1 MPVRD
6 QRCCLIL
13 TVFIRNVR
21 AFCVVGRTLR
31 SASRQAALAALRPAA
46 PSACL
51 AHTFPMRSIWKGEVS
66 FGLVN
71 VPVKVYSATE
81 DHDLHARQVDKKDGV
96 RIRYKKVRD
105 DNGEEVEFSDIAKAY
120 ESEDGEMVI
129 LTKEDLA
136 SLPVEQSHEIE
147 VTEFVPADQVDP
159 VAFDSAYFL
168 EPASRS
174 NRAYVLMREALE
186 STDRLAI
193 CTFTLRNRTRLCAL
207 RVYKDILML
216 QTLLW
221 PDEIRP
227 AILEG
232 LDKEAKVRPQEVK
245 MAASLI
251 ETMAADFEPEKYEDD
266 YQNQLKELIEAKAAG
281 GEAFTVEEREEASD
295 DDGDDEVAD
304 LLAALR
310 ASVKDRGGD
319 AADSDDD
326 DDDDDEDSGSGKKSS
341 AKKSSSS
348 SARKTPAK
356 KTTAKKVPA
365 KKPAAK
371 KEPAKKEP
379 AKKSTAKKST
389 AKKSTA
395 KKTTARKTPAKK
407 SA

>member
-1 MPVRD
+1 
-6 QRCCLIL
+6 
-13 TVFIRNVR
+13 
-21 AFCVVGRTLR
+21 
-31 SASRQAALAALRPAA
+31 
-46 PSACL
+46 
-51 AHTFPMRSIWKGEVS
+51 MRSIWKGEVS

-81 DHDLHARQVDKKDGV
+81 DHDLRARQVDKKDGV
-96 RIRYKKVRD
+96 RIRYKRVRD
-105 DNGEEVEFSDIAKAY
+105 DNGEEVEYSDIAKAY
-120 ESEDGEMVI
+120 ESDDGETVI
-129 LTKEDLA
+129 LTKDELA
-136 SLPVEQSHEIE
+136 SLPVEQNHEIE

-159 VAFDSAYFL
+159 VAFDNAYFL

-207 RVYKDILML
+207 RVYKDVLML

-310 ASVKDRGGD
+310 ASVKDRGGE
-319 AADSDDD
+319 ADDES
-326 DDDDDEDSGSGKKSS
+326 DDDEDSGSGKKSS
-341 AKKSSSS
+341 AKKSNSS
-348 SARKTPAK
+348 SAKKTATKKAPAK
-356 KTTAKKVPA
+356 KA
-365 KKPAAK
+365 AAK
-371 KEPAKKEP
+371 KSTAKKEP
-379 AKKSTAKKST
+379 AKKSTSKSSSARKST
-389 AKKSTA
+389 AKKA
-395 KKTTARKTPAKK
+395 PAKK

>member
-1 MPVRD
+1 
-6 QRCCLIL
+6 
-13 TVFIRNVR
+13 
-21 AFCVVGRTLR
+21 
-31 SASRQAALAALRPAA
+31 
-46 PSACL
+46 
-51 AHTFPMRSIWKGEVS
+51 MRSIWKGEVS

-71 VPVKVYSATE
+71 VPVKVYAATE
-81 DHDLHARQVDKKDGV
+81 DHDLRARQVDKNDGV
-96 RIRYKKVRD
+96 RIRYKRVRD
-105 DNGEEVEFSDIAKAY
+105 DNGDEVEYGDIAKAY
-120 ESEDGEMVI
+120 ESDEGEMVI

-136 SLPVEQSHEIE
+136 SLPVEQNHEIE

-159 VAFDSAYFL
+159 VAFDNAYFL

-174 NRAYVLMREALE
+174 NRAYILMREALE

-207 RVYKDILML
+207 RVYKDVLML

-281 GEAFTVEEREEASD
+281 GEAFTVEERESSD

-319 AADSDDD
+319 VDESDDD
-326 DDDDDEDSGSGKKSS
+326 KTDDDNGSGSTKKAA
-341 AKKSSSS
+341 AKKSARSSTKKAPATK
-348 SARKTPAK
+348 SAETKPA
-356 KTTAKKVPA
+356 A

-371 KEPAKKEP
+371 KSA

-389 AKKSTA
+389 ASKSTA
-395 KKTTARKTPAKK
+395 KKAPAKK

>member
-1 MPVRD
+1 
-6 QRCCLIL
+6 
-13 TVFIRNVR
+13 
-21 AFCVVGRTLR
+21 
-31 SASRQAALAALRPAA
+31 
-46 PSACL
+46 
-51 AHTFPMRSIWKGEVS
+51 MRSIWKGEVS

-71 VPVKVYSATE
+71 VPVKVYAATE

-120 ESEDGEMVI
+120 ESEEGEMVI

-136 SLPVEQSHEIE
+136 SLPVEQNHEIE

-159 VAFDSAYFL
+159 VAFDNAYFL

-174 NRAYVLMREALE
+174 NRAYVLMREALQQ
-186 STDRLAI
+186 TDRLAI

-207 RVYKDILML
+207 RVYKDVLML

-281 GEAFTVEEREEASD
+281 GEAFTVEEKESSD

-310 ASVKDRGGD
+310 ASVKDRGGKADD
-319 AADSDDD
+319 ADDQDDD
-326 DDDDDEDSGSGKKSS
+326 KGDDDEDSGSAKKATSKKSGSSS
-341 AKKSSSS
+341 AK
-348 SARKTPAK
+348 KTPAK
-356 KTTAKKVPA
+356 KTADKKAPA
-365 KKPAAK
+365 KKAAA
-371 KEPAKKEP
+371 E
-379 AKKSTAKKST
+379 KSTAKKSMSSKSDSGSSGSNT

-395 KKTTARKTPAKK
+395 SKSTAKKAPAKKSTARKTPAKK

>member
-1 MPVRD
+1 
-6 QRCCLIL
+6 
-13 TVFIRNVR
+13 
-21 AFCVVGRTLR
+21 
-31 SASRQAALAALRPAA
+31 
-46 PSACL
+46 
-51 AHTFPMRSIWKGEVS
+51 MRSIWKGEVS

-71 VPVKVYSATE
+71 VPVKVYAATE

-105 DNGEEVEFSDIAKAY
+105 DNGEEVEFADIAKAY
-120 ESEDGEMVI
+120 ESEEGEMVI
-129 LTKEDLA
+129 LTKDDLA
-136 SLPVEQSHEIE
+136 SLPVEQNHEIE

-159 VAFDSAYFL
+159 VAFDNAYFL

-174 NRAYVLMREALE
+174 NRAYVLMREALQQ
-186 STDRLAI
+186 TDRLAI

-207 RVYKDILML
+207 RVYKDVLML

-281 GEAFTVEEREEASD
+281 GEAFTVEEKDTSGD

-310 ASVKDRGGD
+310 ASVKDRGGKADD
-319 AADSDDD
+319 ADDQ
-326 DDDDDEDSGSGKKSS
+326 DDDEDSGSGKKSS

-348 SARKTPAK
+348 LAKKSPAK
-356 KTTAKKVPA
+356 KTAAKKAPA
-365 KKPAAK
+365 KKAAAK

-379 AKKSTAKKST
+379 AKKSAAKKST

-395 KKTTARKTPAKK
+395 KKTTARKAPAKK

>member
-1 MPVRD
+1 
-6 QRCCLIL
+6 
-13 TVFIRNVR
+13 
-21 AFCVVGRTLR
+21 
-31 SASRQAALAALRPAA
+31 
-46 PSACL
+46 
-51 AHTFPMRSIWKGEVS
+51 MRSIWKGEVS

-96 RIRYKKVRD
+96 RIRYKRVRD

-120 ESEDGEMVI
+120 ESEEGEMVI
-129 LTKEDLA
+129 LTKDELA
-136 SLPVEQSHEIE
+136 TLPVEQTHEIT

-159 VAFDSAYFL
+159 VAFDNAYFL

-193 CTFTLRNRTRLCAL
+193 CTFTLRTRTRLCAL

-281 GEAFTVEEREEASD
+281 GEAFTVEDQEKASD

-310 ASVKDRGGD
+310 ASVKDRGGEAED
-319 AADSDDD
+319 ES
-326 DDDDDEDSGSGKKSS
+326 DDDEDSGSKKKPAAKS
-341 AKKSSSS
+341 AKK
-348 SARKTPAK
+348 T
-356 KTTAKKVPA
+356 
-365 KKPAAK
+365 AAK
-371 KEPAKKEP
+371 KEPAKKAAAKKAP
-379 AKKSTAKKST
+379 AKKAAAKKAPAKKAAAKKSTAKK
-389 AKKSTA
+389 K
-395 KKTTARKTPAKK
+395 PAKK

>member
-1 MPVRD
+1 
-6 QRCCLIL
+6 
-13 TVFIRNVR
+13 
-21 AFCVVGRTLR
+21 
-31 SASRQAALAALRPAA
+31 
-46 PSACL
+46 
-51 AHTFPMRSIWKGEVS
+51 MRSIWKGEVS

-120 ESEDGEMVI
+120 ESEEGEMVI
-129 LTKEDLA
+129 LTKDDLA
-136 SLPVEQSHEIE
+136 SLPVEQNHEIE

-159 VAFDSAYFL
+159 VAFDNAYFL

-174 NRAYVLMREALE
+174 NRAYVLMREALQQ
-186 STDRLAI
+186 TDRLAI

-207 RVYKDILML
+207 RVYKDVLML

-281 GEAFTVEEREEASD
+281 GEAFTVEEKDTSGD

-310 ASVKDRGGD
+310 ASVKDRGGKADD
-319 AADSDDD
+319 ADDQD
-326 DDDDDEDSGSGKKSS
+326 DEDDDEDSGSAKKTTSRKSGSSS
-341 AKKSSSS
+341 AKKAP
-348 SARKTPAK
+348 ARKTAAKKAPAK
-356 KTTAKKVPA
+356 K
-365 KKPAAK
+365 AA
-371 KEPAKKEP
+371 AR
-379 AKKSTAKKST
+379 KSTAKKST
-389 AKKSTA
+389 SSKSDSGSSGSGTAKKSTA
-395 KKTTARKTPAKK
+395 SKSTAKKAPAKKSTARKTPAKK

>member
-1 MPVRD
+1 
-6 QRCCLIL
+6 
-13 TVFIRNVR
+13 
-21 AFCVVGRTLR
+21 
-31 SASRQAALAALRPAA
+31 
-46 PSACL
+46 
-51 AHTFPMRSIWKGEVS
+51 MRSIWKGEVS

-71 VPVKVYSATE
+71 VPVKVYAATE
-81 DHDLHARQVDKKDGV
+81 DNDLRARQVDKNDGV
-96 RIRYKKVRD
+96 RIRYKRVRD
-105 DNGEEVEFSDIAKAY
+105 DNGEEVEYGDIAKAY
-120 ESEDGEMVI
+120 ESDEGEMVI

-136 SLPVEQSHEIE
+136 SLPVEQNHEIE

-159 VAFDSAYFL
+159 VAFDNAYFL

-174 NRAYVLMREALE
+174 NRAYILMREALE

-207 RVYKDILML
+207 RVYKDVLML

-227 AILEG
+227 AILDG

-266 YQNQLKELIEAKAAG
+266 YQNQLRELIEAKAAG
-281 GEAFTVEEREEASD
+281 GEAFTLEERDDTGD

-310 ASVKDRGGD
+310 ASVKDRGGEAD
-319 AADSDDD
+319 ESDSDDD
-326 DDDDDEDSGSGKKSS
+326 DEGSRTRKKTS
-341 AKKSSSS
+341 AKKSAKP
-348 SARKTPAK
+348 SARKAQDKRAATGKAAEKKPA
-356 KTTAKKVPA
+356 A

-371 KEPAKKEP
+371 KAPARKSSTSTS
-379 AKKSTAKKST
+379 ATKKSA
-389 AKKSTA
+389 
-395 KKTTARKTPAKK
+395 AKK

>member
-1 MPVRD
+1 
-6 QRCCLIL
+6 
-13 TVFIRNVR
+13 
-21 AFCVVGRTLR
+21 
-31 SASRQAALAALRPAA
+31 
-46 PSACL
+46 
-51 AHTFPMRSIWKGEVS
+51 MRSIWKGEVS

-81 DHDLHARQVDKKDGV
+81 DHDLRARQVDKKDGV
-96 RIRYKKVRD
+96 RIRYKRVRD
-105 DNGEEVEFSDIAKAY
+105 DNGEEVEYSDIAKAY
-120 ESEDGEMVI
+120 ESDDGETVI
-129 LTKEDLA
+129 LTKDDLA
-136 SLPVEQSHEIE
+136 SLPVEQNHEIE

-159 VAFDSAYFL
+159 VAFDNAYFL

-207 RVYKDILML
+207 RVYKDVLML

-310 ASVKDRGGD
+310 ASVKDRGGKAD
-319 AADSDDD
+319 ASD
-326 DDDDDEDSGSGKKSS
+326 DDDDDEDAGSQKKSS

-348 SARKTPAK
+348 SAKKTATKKAPAK
-356 KTTAKKVPA
+356 K
-365 KKPAAK
+365 AAARK
-371 KEPAKKEP
+371 STAKKEP
-379 AKKSTAKKST
+379 AKKSTSKSSSARKST
-389 AKKSTA
+389 AKKA
-395 KKTTARKTPAKK
+395 PAKK

>member
-1 MPVRD
+1 
-6 QRCCLIL
+6 
-13 TVFIRNVR
+13 
-21 AFCVVGRTLR
+21 
-31 SASRQAALAALRPAA
+31 
-46 PSACL
+46 
-51 AHTFPMRSIWKGEVS
+51 MRSIWKGEVS

-120 ESEDGEMVI
+120 ESEDCEMVI

-207 RVYKDILML
+207 RVYKDVLML

-232 LDKEAKVRPQEVK
+232 LDKEAKVRPQKVK

-251 ETMAADFEPEKYEDD
+251 ETMAADFEPERYEDD
-266 YQNQLKELIEAKAAG
+266 YQLQLKELIEAKAAG

-304 LLAALR
+304 LLAAPR
-310 ASVKDRGGD
+310 ASVKDRGGTRTLAKMTTPRRD
-319 AADSDDD
+319 FHPRLWAIRVSAVISTSVMSTSRAAHSI
-326 DDDDDEDSGSGKKSS
+326 SGPRPSS
-341 AKKSSSS
+341 VRTGAAKQQESRAWWIAQKARAAGHKMRPVSTF
-348 SARKTPAK
+348 SARCRA
-356 KTTAKKVPA
+356 
-365 KKPAAK
+365 
-371 KEPAKKEP
+371 
-379 AKKSTAKKST
+379 
-389 AKKSTA
+389 
-395 KKTTARKTPAKK
+395 
-407 SA
+407 

>member
-1 MPVRD
+1 
-6 QRCCLIL
+6 
-13 TVFIRNVR
+13 
-21 AFCVVGRTLR
+21 
-31 SASRQAALAALRPAA
+31 
-46 PSACL
+46 
-51 AHTFPMRSIWKGEVS
+51 MRSIWKGEVS

-159 VAFDSAYFL
+159 VAFDNAYFL

-207 RVYKDILML
+207 RVYKDVLML

-266 YQNQLKELIEAKAAG
+266 YQLQLKELIEAKAAG

-319 AADSDDD
+319 ADSSDK
-326 DDDDDEDSGSGKKSS
+326 DDDDEDSGSQKKSS
-341 AKKSSSS
+341 ARKNTKSAAKKSPAKKAPAKKAPAKKAAAKKSTAGKSTSSKSES
-348 SARKTPAK
+348 SGSGSGTAKKSTASKSTAKKTPAK
-356 KTTAKKVPA
+356 KT
-365 KKPAAK
+365 AAK
-371 KEPAKKEP
+371 KSA
-379 AKKSTAKKST
+379 
-389 AKKSTA
+389 
-395 KKTTARKTPAKK
+395 ARKTPAKK

>member
-1 MPVRD
+1 
-6 QRCCLIL
+6 
-13 TVFIRNVR
+13 
-21 AFCVVGRTLR
+21 
-31 SASRQAALAALRPAA
+31 
-46 PSACL
+46 
-51 AHTFPMRSIWKGEVS
+51 MRSIWKGEVS

-71 VPVKVYSATE
+71 VPVKVYAATE
-81 DHDLHARQVDKKDGV
+81 DHDLRARQVDKNDGV
-96 RIRYKKVRD
+96 RIRYKRVRD
-105 DNGEEVEFSDIAKAY
+105 DNGEEVEYGDIAKAY
-120 ESEDGEMVI
+120 DSDEGEMVI

-136 SLPVEQSHEIE
+136 SLPVEQNHEIE

-159 VAFDSAYFL
+159 VAFDNAYFL

-174 NRAYVLMREALE
+174 NRAYILMREALE

-207 RVYKDILML
+207 RVYKDVLML

-281 GEAFTVEEREEASD
+281 GEAFTVEERESSD

-319 AADSDDD
+319 VDDSDDD
-326 DDDDDEDSGSGKKSS
+326 KPDDDNGSGSPTKAA
-341 AKKSSSS
+341 AKKSTRSSTKKAPATK
-348 SARKTPAK
+348 SAEK
-356 KTTAKKVPA
+356 KAAA

-371 KEPAKKEP
+371 KAAAKKP
-379 AKKSTAKKST
+379 AAKKSTAKK
-389 AKKSTA
+389 A
-395 KKTTARKTPAKK
+395 PAKK
-407 SA
+407 SAAKKSA

>member
-1 MPVRD
+1 
-6 QRCCLIL
+6 
-13 TVFIRNVR
+13 
-21 AFCVVGRTLR
+21 
-31 SASRQAALAALRPAA
+31 
-46 PSACL
+46 
-51 AHTFPMRSIWKGEVS
+51 MRSIWKGEVS

-81 DHDLHARQVDKKDGV
+81 DHDLRARQVDKSDGV
-96 RIRYKKVRD
+96 RIRYKRVRD
-105 DNGEEVEFSDIAKAY
+105 DNGEEVEYGDIAKAY
-120 ESEDGEMVI
+120 ESEEGEMVI

-136 SLPVEQSHEIE
+136 SLPVEQNHEIE

-159 VAFDSAYFL
+159 VAFDNAYFL

-193 CTFTLRNRTRLCAL
+193 CTFTLRTRTRLCAL
-207 RVYKDILML
+207 RVYKDVLML

-227 AILEG
+227 AILDG

-281 GEAFTVEEREEASD
+281 GEAFTVTEKEGSDD

-310 ASVKDRGGD
+310 ASVKDRGGEVGKS
-319 AADSDDD
+319 DSDDD
-326 DDDDDEDSGSGKKSS
+326 DDDKDDDNDNDDDD
-341 AKKSSSS
+341 
-348 SARKTPAK
+348 
-356 KTTAKKVPA
+356 TAPQSR
-365 KKPAAK
+365 
-371 KEPAKKEP
+371 
-379 AKKSTAKKST
+379 KKSTAKKSAKSST
-389 AKKSTA
+389 TKSPAKKAAAKKAPAKKTPARKPAAKKSAA
-395 KKTTARKTPAKK
+395 KKSSAKRAPAEKSAANKAPAKK
-407 SA
+407 SAAKKSA

>member
-1 MPVRD
+1 
-6 QRCCLIL
+6 
-13 TVFIRNVR
+13 
-21 AFCVVGRTLR
+21 
-31 SASRQAALAALRPAA
+31 
-46 PSACL
+46 
-51 AHTFPMRSIWKGEVS
+51 MRSIWKGEVS

-120 ESEDGEMVI
+120 ESEDCEMVI

-159 VAFDSAYFL
+159 VAFDNAYFL

-281 GEAFTVEEREEASD
+281 GEAFTVEEREEAKD

-319 AADSDDD
+319 AAASDDE
-326 DDDDDEDSGSGKKSS
+326 DDDDEGSGSAKKSS

-348 SARKTPAK
+348 SAKKTPAK
-356 KTTAKKVPA
+356 KTAAKKAPA
-365 KKPAAK
+365 KKAAAK

-389 AKKSTA
+389 AKKSTG
-395 KKTTARKTPAKK
+395 RKAPAKK

>member
-1 MPVRD
+1 
-6 QRCCLIL
+6 
-13 TVFIRNVR
+13 
-21 AFCVVGRTLR
+21 
-31 SASRQAALAALRPAA
+31 
-46 PSACL
+46 
-51 AHTFPMRSIWKGEVS
+51 MRSIWKGEVS

-71 VPVKVYSATE
+71 VPVKVYAATE

-120 ESEDGEMVI
+120 ESEEGEMVI

-136 SLPVEQSHEIE
+136 SLPVEQNHEIE

-159 VAFDSAYFL
+159 VAFDNAYFL

-174 NRAYVLMREALE
+174 NRAYVLMREALQQ
-186 STDRLAI
+186 TDRLAI

-266 YQNQLKELIEAKAAG
+266 YQLQLKELIEAKAAG

-310 ASVKDRGGD
+310 ASVKDRGGKADD
-319 AADSDDD
+319 ADDQDDDEGDDD
-326 DDDDDEDSGSGKKSS
+326 DDSGSAKKTTTKKSGSSS
-341 AKKSSSS
+341 AK
-348 SARKTPAK
+348 KTPAK
-356 KTTAKKVPA
+356 KTAAKKAPA
-365 KKPAAK
+365 KKAAAK
-371 KEPAKKEP
+371 KSTSSKSNSGSSGSNMAKKSTASKSPAKKAP
-379 AKKSTAKKST
+379 AKKSTT
-389 AKKSTA
+389 
-395 KKTTARKTPAKK
+395 RKTPAKK

>member
-1 MPVRD
+1 
-6 QRCCLIL
+6 
-13 TVFIRNVR
+13 
-21 AFCVVGRTLR
+21 
-31 SASRQAALAALRPAA
+31 
-46 PSACL
+46 
-51 AHTFPMRSIWKGEVS
+51 MRSIWKGEVS

-81 DHDLHARQVDKKDGV
+81 DHDLHARQVDKEDGV

-159 VAFDSAYFL
+159 VAFDNAYFL

-207 RVYKDILML
+207 RVYKDVLML

-227 AILEG
+227 AIREG

-310 ASVKDRGGD
+310 ASVEDRGGD
-319 AADSDDD
+319 TKS
-326 DDDDDEDSGSGKKSS
+326 DDDDEDSGSKK
-341 AKKSSSS
+341 K
-348 SARKTPAK
+348 PAK
-356 KTTAKKVPA
+356 KTAANRAPAKKTAAKKTAAKKTAAKKAPAKKVA
-365 KKPAAK
+365 V
-371 KEPAKKEP
+371 KKEP
-379 AKKSTAKKST
+379 AKKSTSSKSAAKKAT

-395 KKTTARKTPAKK
+395 RKPPARK

>member
-1 MPVRD
+1 
-6 QRCCLIL
+6 
-13 TVFIRNVR
+13 
-21 AFCVVGRTLR
+21 
-31 SASRQAALAALRPAA
+31 
-46 PSACL
+46 
-51 AHTFPMRSIWKGEVS
+51 MRSIWKGEVS

-71 VPVKVYSATE
+71 VPVKVYAATE

-120 ESEDGEMVI
+120 ESEEGEMVI
-129 LTKEDLA
+129 LTKDDLA
-136 SLPVEQSHEIE
+136 SLPVEQNHEIE

-159 VAFDSAYFL
+159 VAFDNAYFL

-174 NRAYVLMREALE
+174 NRAYVLMREALQQ
-186 STDRLAI
+186 TDRLAI

-207 RVYKDILML
+207 RVYKDVLML

-281 GEAFTVEEREEASD
+281 GEAFTVEEKDTSG

-310 ASVKDRGGD
+310 ASVKDRGGKADD
-319 AADSDDD
+319 ADDQDDD
-326 DDDDDEDSGSGKKSS
+326 ESDDDEDSGSAKKATSKKSGSSS
-341 AKKSSSS
+341 AK
-348 SARKTPAK
+348 KTPAK
-356 KTTAKKVPA
+356 KT
-365 KKPAAK
+365 AAK
-371 KEPAKKEP
+371 KAPARKAA

-389 AKKSTA
+389 AKKSTSSKSDSGSSA
-395 KKTTARKTPAKK
+395 SSTSKK

>member
-1 MPVRD
+1 
-6 QRCCLIL
+6 
-13 TVFIRNVR
+13 
-21 AFCVVGRTLR
+21 
-31 SASRQAALAALRPAA
+31 
-46 PSACL
+46 
-51 AHTFPMRSIWKGEVS
+51 
-66 FGLVN
+66 
-71 VPVKVYSATE
+71 
-81 DHDLHARQVDKKDGV
+81 
-96 RIRYKKVRD
+96 
-105 DNGEEVEFSDIAKAY
+105 
-120 ESEDGEMVI
+120 MVI

-136 SLPVEQSHEIE
+136 SLPVEQNHEIE

-159 VAFDSAYFL
+159 VAFDNAYFL

-174 NRAYVLMREALE
+174 NRAYILMREALE

-207 RVYKDILML
+207 RVYKDVLML

-232 LDKEAKVRPQEVK
+232 LDKEATVRPQEVK

-281 GEAFTVEEREEASD
+281 GEAFTVEEQESSD

-319 AADSDDD
+319 VDDSDSGDDD
-326 DDDDDEDSGSGKKSS
+326 DKTDDDNGSGSTTKAA
-341 AKKSSSS
+341 AKKRTRSSPKK
-348 SARKTPAK
+348 APATKSTEK
-356 KTTAKKVPA
+356 KAAA

-371 KEPAKKEP
+371 K
-379 AKKSTAKKST
+379 STAKK
-389 AKKSTA
+389 A
-395 KKTTARKTPAKK
+395 PAKK
-407 SA
+407 SAAKKSA

>member
-1 MPVRD
+1 
-6 QRCCLIL
+6 
-13 TVFIRNVR
+13 
-21 AFCVVGRTLR
+21 
-31 SASRQAALAALRPAA
+31 
-46 PSACL
+46 
-51 AHTFPMRSIWKGEVS
+51 MRSIWKGEVS

-159 VAFDSAYFL
+159 VAFDNAYFL

-174 NRAYVLMREALE
+174 NRAYVLMREALQQ
-186 STDRLAI
+186 TDRLAI

-207 RVYKDILML
+207 RVYKDVLML

-266 YQNQLKELIEAKAAG
+266 YQLQLKELIEAKAAG
-281 GEAFTVEEREEASD
+281 GEAFTVTEREEAKD

-319 AADSDDD
+319 ADDSDDE
-326 DDDDDEDSGSGKKSS
+326 DDDDEDSGSGKKSS

-356 KTTAKKVPA
+356 KTAAKKTPA
-365 KKPAAK
+365 KKAAAK

-379 AKKSTAKKST
+379 AKKSAAKKST

-395 KKTTARKTPAKK
+395 KKTTARKAPAKK

>member
-1 MPVRD
+1 
-6 QRCCLIL
+6 
-13 TVFIRNVR
+13 
-21 AFCVVGRTLR
+21 
-31 SASRQAALAALRPAA
+31 
-46 PSACL
+46 
-51 AHTFPMRSIWKGEVS
+51 MRSIWKGEVS

-71 VPVKVYSATE
+71 VPVKVYAATE
-81 DHDLHARQVDKKDGV
+81 DHDLRARQVDKNDGV
-96 RIRYKKVRD
+96 RIRYKRVRD
-105 DNGEEVEFSDIAKAY
+105 DNGEEVEYGDIAKAY
-120 ESEDGEMVI
+120 ESDEGEMVI

-136 SLPVEQSHEIE
+136 SLPVEQNHEIE

-159 VAFDSAYFL
+159 VAFDNAYFL

-174 NRAYVLMREALE
+174 NRAYILMREALE

-207 RVYKDILML
+207 RVYKDVLML

-227 AILEG
+227 AILDG

-266 YQNQLKELIEAKAAG
+266 YQNQLRELIEAKAAG
-281 GEAFTVEEREEASD
+281 GEAFTLEERDDTGD

-310 ASVKDRGGD
+310 ASVKDRGGEAD
-319 AADSDDD
+319 ESDSDY
-326 DDDDDEDSGSGKKSS
+326 DDEGSRTRKKTS
-341 AKKSSSS
+341 AKKSAKP
-348 SARKTPAK
+348 SARKAQDKRAATGKAAEKKPA
-356 KTTAKKVPA
+356 A

-371 KEPAKKEP
+371 KAPARKSSTSTS
-379 AKKSTAKKST
+379 ATKKSA
-389 AKKSTA
+389 
-395 KKTTARKTPAKK
+395 AKK

>member
-1 MPVRD
+1 
-6 QRCCLIL
+6 
-13 TVFIRNVR
+13 
-21 AFCVVGRTLR
+21 
-31 SASRQAALAALRPAA
+31 
-46 PSACL
+46 
-51 AHTFPMRSIWKGEVS
+51 MRSIWKGEVS

-120 ESEDGEMVI
+120 ESDEGEMVI

-159 VAFDSAYFL
+159 VAFDNAYFL

-319 AADSDDD
+319 ADDSDDE

-341 AKKSSSS
+341 AKRSSSS
-348 SARKTPAK
+348 SAKKTPAK
-356 KTTAKKVPA
+356 KTAAKKAPA

-371 KEPAKKEP
+371 R
-379 AKKSTAKKST
+379 STAKKST
-389 AKKSTA
+389 SSKSDSGSSSSGTAKKSTA
-395 KKTTARKTPAKK
+395 SKSTAKKAPAKKSTARKTPAKK

>member
-1 MPVRD
+1 
-6 QRCCLIL
+6 
-13 TVFIRNVR
+13 
-21 AFCVVGRTLR
+21 
-31 SASRQAALAALRPAA
+31 
-46 PSACL
+46 
-51 AHTFPMRSIWKGEVS
+51 MRSIWKGEVS

-120 ESEDGEMVI
+120 ESEEGEMVI

-136 SLPVEQSHEIE
+136 SLPVEQNHEIE

-159 VAFDSAYFL
+159 VAFDNAYFL

-174 NRAYVLMREALE
+174 NRAYVLMREALQQ
-186 STDRLAI
+186 TDRLAI

-207 RVYKDILML
+207 RVYKDVLML

-266 YQNQLKELIEAKAAG
+266 YQLQLKELIEAKAAG
-281 GEAFTVEEREEASD
+281 GEAFTVEEREEAKD

-319 AADSDDD
+319 ADDSDDE
-326 DDDDDEDSGSGKKSS
+326 DDEDSGSGTKSS
-341 AKKSSSS
+341 AKKSGSS
-348 SARKTPAK
+348 SAKKAPAK
-356 KTTAKKVPA
+356 KTAAKKAPA
-365 KKPAAK
+365 KKAAAK
-371 KEPAKKEP
+371 KEPAKKS
-379 AKKSTAKKST
+379 AAKKST

-395 KKTTARKTPAKK
+395 KKTTARKAPAKK

>member
-1 MPVRD
+1 
-6 QRCCLIL
+6 
-13 TVFIRNVR
+13 
-21 AFCVVGRTLR
+21 
-31 SASRQAALAALRPAA
+31 
-46 PSACL
+46 
-51 AHTFPMRSIWKGEVS
+51 MRSIWKGEVS

-71 VPVKVYSATE
+71 VPVKVYAATE

-136 SLPVEQSHEIE
+136 SLPVEQNHEIE

-159 VAFDSAYFL
+159 VAFDNAYFL

-174 NRAYVLMREALE
+174 NRAYVLMREALQQ
-186 STDRLAI
+186 TDRLAI

-207 RVYKDILML
+207 RVYKDVLML

-281 GEAFTVEEREEASD
+281 GEAFTVEEKESSD

-310 ASVKDRGGD
+310 ASVKDRGGKADD
-319 AADSDDD
+319 ADDQ
-326 DDDDDEDSGSGKKSS
+326 DDDDEDSGS
-341 AKKSSSS
+341 AKKATSRNSGSS
-348 SARKTPAK
+348 SARKTPTK
-356 KTTAKKVPA
+356 KT
-365 KKPAAK
+365 AAK
-371 KEPAKKEP
+371 KAPDKKAAAKKSA
-379 AKKSTAKKST
+379 AKKSTSSKSDSGGSGSGTSKKSTGSKSTAKK
-389 AKKSTA
+389 A
-395 KKTTARKTPAKK
+395 PAKK
-407 SA
+407 SARKAPAKKSA

>member
-1 MPVRD
+1 
-6 QRCCLIL
+6 
-13 TVFIRNVR
+13 
-21 AFCVVGRTLR
+21 
-31 SASRQAALAALRPAA
+31 
-46 PSACL
+46 
-51 AHTFPMRSIWKGEVS
+51 MRSIWKGEVS

-71 VPVKVYSATE
+71 VPVKVYAATE
-81 DHDLHARQVDKKDGV
+81 DHDLRARQVDKNDGV
-96 RIRYKKVRD
+96 RIRYKRVRD
-105 DNGEEVEFSDIAKAY
+105 DNGEEVEYGDIAKAY
-120 ESEDGEMVI
+120 ESDEGEMVI

-136 SLPVEQSHEIE
+136 SLPVEQNHEIE

-159 VAFDSAYFL
+159 VAFDNAYFL

-174 NRAYVLMREALE
+174 NRAYILMREALE

-207 RVYKDILML
+207 RVYKDVLML

-281 GEAFTVEEREEASD
+281 GEAFTVEERESSD

-319 AADSDDD
+319 VDDSDSGDDD
-326 DDDDDEDSGSGKKSS
+326 DKTDDDNGSGSTTKAA
-341 AKKSSSS
+341 AKKRTRSSTKK
-348 SARKTPAK
+348 APATKSTEK
-356 KTTAKKVPA
+356 KAAA

-371 KEPAKKEP
+371 KAAAKKP
-379 AKKSTAKKST
+379 AAKKSTAKK
-389 AKKSTA
+389 A
-395 KKTTARKTPAKK
+395 PAKK
-407 SA
+407 SAAKKSA

>member
-1 MPVRD
+1 
-6 QRCCLIL
+6 
-13 TVFIRNVR
+13 
-21 AFCVVGRTLR
+21 
-31 SASRQAALAALRPAA
+31 
-46 PSACL
+46 
-51 AHTFPMRSIWKGEVS
+51 MRSIWKGEVS

-71 VPVKVYSATE
+71 VPVKVYAATE

-105 DNGEEVEFSDIAKAY
+105 DNGEEVEFADIAKAY
-120 ESEDGEMVI
+120 ESEEGEMVI
-129 LTKEDLA
+129 LTKDDLA
-136 SLPVEQSHEIE
+136 SLPVEQNHEIE

-159 VAFDSAYFL
+159 VAFDNAYFL

-174 NRAYVLMREALE
+174 NRAYVLMREALQQ
-186 STDRLAI
+186 TDRLAI

-207 RVYKDILML
+207 RVYKDVLML

-281 GEAFTVEEREEASD
+281 GEAFTVEEKDTSGD

-310 ASVKDRGGD
+310 ASVKDRGGKADD
-319 AADSDDD
+319 ADDRDDD
-326 DDDDDEDSGSGKKSS
+326 EGDDDEDSGSAKKTASKKSGS
-341 AKKSSSS
+341 GAAK
-348 SARKTPAK
+348 KTPAK
-356 KTTAKKVPA
+356 KTAAKKAPA
-365 KKPAAK
+365 KKAA
-371 KEPAKKEP
+371 

-389 AKKSTA
+389 SSKSDSGGSGSGTAKKSTA
-395 KKTTARKTPAKK
+395 SKSTAKKAPAKKSTARKTPAKK

>member
-1 MPVRD
+1 
-6 QRCCLIL
+6 
-13 TVFIRNVR
+13 
-21 AFCVVGRTLR
+21 
-31 SASRQAALAALRPAA
+31 
-46 PSACL
+46 
-51 AHTFPMRSIWKGEVS
+51 MRSIWKGEVS

-120 ESEDGEMVI
+120 ESEEGEMVI
-129 LTKEDLA
+129 LTKDDLA
-136 SLPVEQSHEIE
+136 SLPVEQNHEIE

-159 VAFDSAYFL
+159 VAFDNAYFL

-174 NRAYVLMREALE
+174 NRAYVLMREALQQ
-186 STDRLAI
+186 TDRLAI

-207 RVYKDILML
+207 RVYKDVLML

-281 GEAFTVEEREEASD
+281 GEAFTVEEKDTSSD

-310 ASVKDRGGD
+310 ASVKDRGGKADD
-319 AADSDDD
+319 ADDQED
-326 DDDDDEDSGSGKKSS
+326 DEGDDDEDSGSAKKTASKKSGSSS
-341 AKKSSSS
+341 AK
-348 SARKTPAK
+348 KTPAK
-356 KTTAKKVPA
+356 KTAAKKAPA
-365 KKPAAK
+365 KKAA
-371 KEPAKKEP
+371 

-389 AKKSTA
+389 SSKSDSGSSGSGTAKKSTA
-395 KKTTARKTPAKK
+395 SKSTAKKAPAKKSTARKAPAKK

>member
-1 MPVRD
+1 
-6 QRCCLIL
+6 
-13 TVFIRNVR
+13 
-21 AFCVVGRTLR
+21 
-31 SASRQAALAALRPAA
+31 
-46 PSACL
+46 
-51 AHTFPMRSIWKGEVS
+51 MRSIWKGEVS

-71 VPVKVYSATE
+71 VPVKVYAATE
-81 DHDLHARQVDKKDGV
+81 DHDLHARQVDRSDGV
-96 RIRYKKVRD
+96 RIRYKRVRD
-105 DNGEEVEFSDIAKAY
+105 DNGEEVEYSDIAKAY
-120 ESEDGEMVI
+120 ESDEGEMVI

-136 SLPVEQSHEIE
+136 SLPVEQNHEIE

-159 VAFDSAYFL
+159 VAFDNAYFL

-174 NRAYVLMREALE
+174 NRAYILMREALE

-207 RVYKDILML
+207 RVYKDVLML

-227 AILEG
+227 AILDG

-251 ETMAADFEPEKYEDD
+251 ETMAADFEPEKYQDD
-266 YQNQLKELIEAKAAG
+266 YQNQLRELIEAKAAG
-281 GEAFTVEEREEASD
+281 GEAFTREERDDTGD

-310 ASVKDRGGD
+310 ASVKDRGGEVD
-319 AADSDDD
+319 ESDSDDD
-326 DDDDDEDSGSGKKSS
+326 NDDDKGDDKGGSTRKKSAAKKAPAKKAS
-341 AKKSSSS
+341 AKKA
-348 SARKTPAK
+348 SAGKST
-356 KTTAKKVPA
+356 A

-371 KEPAKKEP
+371 KSAAKK
-379 AKKSTAKKST
+379 AST
-389 AKKSTA
+389 
-395 KKTTARKTPAKK
+395 KK

>member
-1 MPVRD
+1 
-6 QRCCLIL
+6 
-13 TVFIRNVR
+13 
-21 AFCVVGRTLR
+21 
-31 SASRQAALAALRPAA
+31 
-46 PSACL
+46 
-51 AHTFPMRSIWKGEVS
+51 MRSIWKGEVS

-71 VPVKVYSATE
+71 VPVKVYAATE

-159 VAFDSAYFL
+159 VAFDNAYFL

-207 RVYKDILML
+207 RVYKDVLML

-251 ETMAADFEPEKYEDD
+251 ETMAADFEPDKYEDD

-319 AADSDDD
+319 ADDS
-326 DDDDDEDSGSGKKSS
+326 DDDDEDSGSGQKAPAKKSGSSS
-341 AKKSSSS
+341 AKK
-348 SARKTPAK
+348 TPATKTAAK
-356 KTTAKKVPA
+356 KAPANKAAAKKSTSSKSGSGSSGSGTAKKSTDS
-365 KKPAAK
+365 
-371 KEPAKKEP
+371 
-379 AKKSTAKKST
+379 KSTAKKAT
-389 AKKSTA
+389 AKKS
-395 KKTTARKTPAKK
+395 TARKTPAKK

>member
-1 MPVRD
+1 
-6 QRCCLIL
+6 
-13 TVFIRNVR
+13 
-21 AFCVVGRTLR
+21 
-31 SASRQAALAALRPAA
+31 
-46 PSACL
+46 
-51 AHTFPMRSIWKGEVS
+51 MRSIWKGEVS

-71 VPVKVYSATE
+71 VPVKVYAATE
-81 DHDLHARQVDKKDGV
+81 DHDLHAHQVDKSDGV

-105 DNGEEVEFSDIAKAY
+105 DNGEEVEFADIAKAY
-120 ESEDGEMVI
+120 ETDDGETVI
-129 LTKEDLA
+129 LTKDDLA
-136 SLPVEQSHEIE
+136 SLPVEQNHEIE

-159 VAFDSAYFL
+159 VAFDNAYFL

-193 CTFTLRNRTRLCAL
+193 CTFTLRSRTRLCAL
-207 RVYKDILML
+207 RVYKDVLML

-227 AILEG
+227 AILDG

-251 ETMAADFEPEKYEDD
+251 ETMAADFEPEKYQDD
-266 YQNQLKELIEAKAAG
+266 YQEQLRELIEAKASG
-281 GEAFTVEEREEASD
+281 GEAFTVEERESSD

-319 AADSDDD
+319 ADASDDD
-326 DDDDDEDSGSGKKSS
+326 DQDDNDDDDTSSSKKKSP
-341 AKKSSSS
+341 AKKSAKSSTK
-348 SARKTPAK
+348 KTPAK
-356 KTTAKKVPA
+356 KQGAKKAPA
-365 KKPAAK
+365 KKA
-371 KEPAKKEP
+371 PAKKAA
-379 AKKSTAKKST
+379 AKKSTASKST
-389 AKKSTA
+389 AKKAPA
-395 KKTTARKTPAKK
+395 KKAAAKK

>member
-1 MPVRD
+1 
-6 QRCCLIL
+6 
-13 TVFIRNVR
+13 
-21 AFCVVGRTLR
+21 
-31 SASRQAALAALRPAA
+31 
-46 PSACL
+46 
-51 AHTFPMRSIWKGEVS
+51 MRSIWKGEVS

-159 VAFDSAYFL
+159 VAFDNAYFL

-207 RVYKDILML
+207 RVYKDVLML

-310 ASVKDRGGD
+310 ASVEDRGGD
-319 AADSDDD
+319 TKS
-326 DDDDDEDSGSGKKSS
+326 DDDDEDSGSKK
-341 AKKSSSS
+341 KP
-348 SARKTPAK
+348 ARKTAANRAPAK
-356 KTTAKKVPA
+356 KTAAKKAPAKKVA
-365 KKPAAK
+365 V
-371 KEPAKKEP
+371 KKEP
-379 AKKSTAKKST
+379 AKKSTSSKSASKKAT

-395 KKTTARKTPAKK
+395 RKPPARK

>member
-1 MPVRD
+1 
-6 QRCCLIL
+6 
-13 TVFIRNVR
+13 
-21 AFCVVGRTLR
+21 
-31 SASRQAALAALRPAA
+31 
-46 PSACL
+46 
-51 AHTFPMRSIWKGEVS
+51 MRSIWKGEVS

-159 VAFDSAYFL
+159 VAFDNAYFL

-193 CTFTLRNRTRLCAL
+193 CTFTLRNRTRLCAM

-281 GEAFTVEEREEASD
+281 GEAFTVAEREEASD
-295 DDGDDEVAD
+295 DNGDDEVAD

-310 ASVKDRGGD
+310 ASVKDRGGE
-319 AADSDDD
+319 ASEDSDDD
-326 DDDDDEDSGSGKKSS
+326 EGSGSKKKSS
-341 AKKSSSS
+341 AKKSSSG
-348 SARKTPAK
+348 SAKKTPAK
-356 KTTAKKVPA
+356 KT
-365 KKPAAK
+365 AAK
-371 KEPAKKEP
+371 KEPAKKAP
-379 AKKSTAKKST
+379 TKKAAAKKTSEGSSKTSSSNSTAKKST
-389 AKKSTA
+389 AKKAPT
-395 KKTTARKTPAKK
+395 KK

>member
-1 MPVRD
+1 
-6 QRCCLIL
+6 
-13 TVFIRNVR
+13 
-21 AFCVVGRTLR
+21 
-31 SASRQAALAALRPAA
+31 
-46 PSACL
+46 
-51 AHTFPMRSIWKGEVS
+51 MRSIWKGEVS

-81 DHDLHARQVDKKDGV
+81 DHDLRARQVDKKDGV
-96 RIRYKKVRD
+96 RIRYKRVRD
-105 DNGEEVEFSDIAKAY
+105 DNGEEVEFADIAKAY
-120 ESEDGEMVI
+120 ESEEGEMVI
-129 LTKEDLA
+129 LTKDDLA

-147 VTEFVPADQVDP
+147 VTEFVPSDQVDP
-159 VAFDSAYFL
+159 VAFDNAYFL

-174 NRAYVLMREALE
+174 NRAYILMREALQ

-207 RVYKDILML
+207 RVYKDVLML

-227 AILEG
+227 AILAG

-245 MAASLI
+245 MATSLI

-281 GEAFTVEEREEASD
+281 GEAFTVEERDDASD

-319 AADSDDD
+319 FEDSDSDDSED
-326 DDDDDEDSGSGKKSS
+326 DQDDDEDSDSGSKSS

-348 SARKTPAK
+348 RAKKTPAK
-356 KTTAKKVPA
+356 KTAAKKQPA
-365 KKPAAK
+365 KKAAAEKSNAK
-371 KEPAKKEP
+371 KTPAKKTSGSSG
-379 AKKSTAKKST
+379 AKKSTAKKAP
-389 AKKSTA
+389 AKKA
-395 KKTTARKTPAKK
+395 AAKK

>member
-1 MPVRD
+1 
-6 QRCCLIL
+6 
-13 TVFIRNVR
+13 
-21 AFCVVGRTLR
+21 
-31 SASRQAALAALRPAA
+31 
-46 PSACL
+46 
-51 AHTFPMRSIWKGEVS
+51 MRSIWKGEVS

-71 VPVKVYSATE
+71 VPVKVYAATE
-81 DHDLHARQVDKKDGV
+81 DHDLRARQVDKNDGV
-96 RIRYKKVRD
+96 RIRYKRVRD
-105 DNGEEVEFSDIAKAY
+105 DNGEEVEYGDIAKAY
-120 ESEDGEMVI
+120 ESDEGEMVI

-136 SLPVEQSHEIE
+136 SLPVEQNHEIE

-159 VAFDSAYFL
+159 VAFDNAYFL

-174 NRAYVLMREALE
+174 NRAYILMREALE

-207 RVYKDILML
+207 RVYKDVLML

-227 AILEG
+227 AILDG

-266 YQNQLKELIEAKAAG
+266 YQNQLRELIEAKAAG
-281 GEAFTVEEREEASD
+281 GEAFTLEERDDTGD

-310 ASVKDRGGD
+310 ASVKDRGGEAD
-319 AADSDDD
+319 ESDSDDD
-326 DDDDDEDSGSGKKSS
+326 EGSRTRKKTS
-341 AKKSSSS
+341 AKKSAKP
-348 SARKTPAK
+348 SARKAQDKRAATGKAAEKKPA
-356 KTTAKKVPA
+356 A

-371 KEPAKKEP
+371 KAPARKSSTSTS
-379 AKKSTAKKST
+379 ATKKSA
-389 AKKSTA
+389 
-395 KKTTARKTPAKK
+395 AKK

>member
-1 MPVRD
+1 MV
-6 QRCCLIL
+6 
-13 TVFIRNVR
+13 
-21 AFCVVGRTLR
+21 
-31 SASRQAALAALRPAA
+31 SRIQATEACEPGVLRPAA
-46 PSACL
+46 LSPLLSRT
-51 AHTFPMRSIWKGEVS
+51 HPMRSIWKGEVS

-159 VAFDSAYFL
+159 VAFDNAYFL
-168 EPASRS
+168 ESASRS
-174 NRAYVLMREALE
+174 NRAYVLMREALQ

-207 RVYKDILML
+207 RVYKDVLML

-319 AADSDDD
+319 ADDSDDE
-326 DDDDDEDSGSGKKSS
+326 DDEERLSPPAVGYPGGGSGADLGGVDVGSKALDLDALPIECEEGRGGADGLKSGGGS
-341 AKKSSSS
+341 PRSR
-348 SARKTPAK
+348 ARPGT
-356 KTTAKKVPA
+356 
-365 KKPAAK
+365 
-371 KEPAKKEP
+371 
-379 AKKSTAKKST
+379 
-389 AKKSTA
+389 
-395 KKTTARKTPAKK
+395 
-407 SA
+407 

>member
-1 MPVRD
+1 
-6 QRCCLIL
+6 
-13 TVFIRNVR
+13 
-21 AFCVVGRTLR
+21 
-31 SASRQAALAALRPAA
+31 
-46 PSACL
+46 
-51 AHTFPMRSIWKGEVS
+51 MRSIWKGEVS

-71 VPVKVYSATE
+71 VPVKVYAATE

-120 ESEDGEMVI
+120 ESEEGEMVI

-136 SLPVEQSHEIE
+136 SLPVEQNHEIE

-159 VAFDSAYFL
+159 VAFDNAYFL

-174 NRAYVLMREALE
+174 NRAYVLMREALQQ
-186 STDRLAI
+186 TDRLAI

-207 RVYKDILML
+207 RVYKDVLML

-266 YQNQLKELIEAKAAG
+266 YQLQLKELIEAKAAG
-281 GEAFTVEEREEASD
+281 GEAFTVEEKDTSGD

-310 ASVKDRGGD
+310 ASVKDRGGKADD
-319 AADSDDD
+319 ADDEDDD
-326 DDDDDEDSGSGKKSS
+326 ESDDDEDSGSAKKTASKKSGSSS
-341 AKKSSSS
+341 AKK
-348 SARKTPAK
+348 APAK
-356 KTTAKKVPA
+356 KTAAKKAPA
-365 KKPAAK
+365 KKAA
-371 KEPAKKEP
+371 

-389 AKKSTA
+389 SSKSDSGSSGSSTAKKSTA
-395 KKTTARKTPAKK
+395 SKSTAKKAPAKKSTARKTPAKK